1 MIFRRK
7 ENRDRKNNFTPVLT
21 AKRGKRV
28 ITFSIDKRQKFVLSV
43 IILSVCLF
51 ISEFQ
56 FGKSGIIV
64 ATLLAFITEGLLYWS
79 IKDDLKDN
87 FSISL
92 FILPFFYTLAFV
104 LFYFIIPARLLFR
117 LVLTTLYAFGLYS
130 LFLSENIFTVSS
142 IRTIALLSG
151 GRIVS
156 FVITLL
162 SYFFLTNILFT
173 LHLNVIFIIPTIIIY
188 TFLLVYQSL
197 WTYNLQKT
205 MPVMREW
212 AGVITLCVTEAAV
225 LVWFWPSSPTVIAL
239 FLTGYLYTL
248 VGLSH
253 VWFEKKLF
261 KNVLWEYTWV
271 GVTVFFVLLLFTEWG
286 K

>member
-7 ENRDRKNNFTPVLT
+7 ENRDRKNNSLPATQS
-21 AKRGKRV
+21 KRGKRV
-28 ITFSIDKRQKFVLSV
+28 ITFSVDKRQKFVLSV
-43 IILSVCLF
+43 IVLSVCLF

-64 ATLLAFITEGLLYWS
+64 ASFLALVTEGLLYWS

-87 FSISL
+87 FSISI

-104 LFYFIIPARLLFR
+104 LFYFLIPARLLFR

-156 FVITLL
+156 FVLTLL

-173 LHLNVIFIIPTIIIY
+173 FHLNVIFIIPAILMY

-205 MPVMREW
+205 VPYMREW
-212 AGVITLCVTEAAV
+212 AGVITLCVAEAAA

-253 VWFEKKLF
+253 VWFERKLF